1 MQKVFFR
8 TDASIQI
15 GSGHVMRCLT
25 LADYLNENGFKCEFI
40 CREHKG
46 NLIDYIKIK
55 GFKVSVLPNI
65 SKSSDINLDYS
76 SWLGESQDNDAK
88 QCIKILGDSMP
99 SWLIVDHYGID
110 YNWEK
115 TIKKACQKLF
125 CIDDLADKAHYCDGL
140 LDQTFGRSQN
150 DYKTLVPKGCDIFT
164 GSDFAL
170 LRPEFL
176 NFRKLSILR
185 RSDGLLK
192 KILINLGGVD
202 KDNNT
207 LLILETLEQIDGLNH
222 INFSVVLGSSAPN
235 VLSVSNA
242 CKGHRYNIDLLIG
255 VENIAEVMTDSDLA
269 IGAAGATSWERC
281 CLGLPTILLTLAENQ
296 KYISAVLSK
305 QKIVLN
311 ISSIE
316 SIKSELP
323 IYIKKCVANKNL
335 LVNMTKSSID
345 LVDGM
350 GAERVSSYLKNK

>member
-1 MQKVFFR
+1 MQKVYFR

-25 LADYLNENGFKCEFI
+25 LANYLNENGYKCEFI

-46 NLIDYIKIK
+46 NLIEYIKIK
-55 GFKVSVLPNI
+55 GFKVSTLPNT
-65 SKSSDINLDYS
+65 SKSSDRNLDYL

-88 QCIKILGDSMP
+88 QCIEILGDSMP

-115 TIKKACQKLF
+115 AIKKTCVKLF

-150 DYKTLVPKGCDIFT
+150 DYKTLVPKRCDIFT
-164 GSDFAL
+164 GSNFAL

-176 NFRKLSILR
+176 NFRKSSILR
-185 RSDGLLK
+185 RSNGLLK

-207 LLILETLEQIDGLNH
+207 LLILEILEQIDDLDH
-222 INFSVVLGSSAPN
+222 INFTVVLGSSAPN
-235 VLSVSNA
+235 ILSVSNA
-242 CKGHRYNIDLLIG
+242 CKGHRYNIDLLVG
-255 VENIAEVMTDSDLA
+255 VENIAEIMTNSDLA
-269 IGAAGATSWERC
+269 IGAAGATTWERC
-281 CLGLPTILLTLAENQ
+281 CLGLPTILLTIEKKQ
-296 KYISAVLSK
+296 KYISSILSK

-323 IYIKKCVANKNL
+323 IHIKKCIANRNL
-335 LVNMTKSSID
+335 LVNMTKSSIG

-350 GAERVSSYLKNK
+350 GAKRILSYLKNT